1 MALIGSDTP
10 CRVTLSTG
18 LFGSDITY
26 ESDVLSGI
34 GIAMIGIAQDPPA
47 EYPFI
52 RDSYARPMAPGGG
65 ARRGPT
71 PAVPRAAR
79 LPAPVAATGQV
90 AARGARA
97 SADPH
102 ARDRGRAADK
112 RLPLGLPAPR
122 GPPLGPDDRNN
133 KSNRR
138 AANSLQCT
146 AVQCNL

>member
-1 MALIGSDTP
+1 
-10 CRVTLSTG
+10 
-18 LFGSDITY
+18 
-26 ESDVLSGI
+26 
-34 GIAMIGIAQDPPA
+34 
-47 EYPFI
+47 
-52 RDSYARPMAPGGG
+52 MAPGGG

-102 ARDRGRAADK
+102 ARDRGRAADE

-122 GPPLGPDDRNN
+122 GPPLGPDVAGTTRATAALPTVY
-133 KSNRR
+133 SVQPFSVIFEIIQRARPQARR
-138 AANSLQCT
+138 
-146 AVQCNL
+146 